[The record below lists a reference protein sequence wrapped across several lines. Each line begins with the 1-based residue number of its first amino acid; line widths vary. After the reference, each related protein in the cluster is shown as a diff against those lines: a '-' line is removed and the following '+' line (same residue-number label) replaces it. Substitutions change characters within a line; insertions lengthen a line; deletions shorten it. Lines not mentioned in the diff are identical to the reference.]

1 MLERPNRL
9 RGKQLFQEI
18 FTRGK
23 KVFMPGITGFSLP
36 LKDDTLVI
44 GVTFKQKAFPKA
56 VTRHQY
62 KRQTLAWVRAR
73 LDRFPR
79 GRAIVIHFSQ
89 PLSREDS
96 KTLPNS
102 LNQLLQFLTKV

>member
-1 MLERPNRL
+1 MLERHNRL

-23 KVFMPGITGFSLP
+23 KVFVPGITGFSLP

-56 VTRHQY
+56 ITRHQY
-62 KRQTLAWVRAR
+62 KRRTMALVRAH
-73 LDRFPR
+73 LAELPR
-79 GRAIVIHFSQ
+79 GRAMVIHFSQ
-89 PLSREDS
+89 PVLGRVTES
-96 KTLPNS
+96 LPKL
-102 LNQLLQFLTKV
+102 LNQLLQSLTKI